1 MATKG
6 SCSLS
11 VVIRV
16 HGRQPYLLNSIHSA
30 LSQVTSFSFDVW
42 LILDRPDPQV
52 YEDLET
58 ISDSRLKVYHPKSV
72 GPAEPVNEL
81 FEFLSGDLVA
91 ILDADDMMEPN
102 RLQLQYEFL
111 AKNQEV
117 AVVGSSVFLIDERG
131 NRFGVKIFP
140 TDRHTIYEQR
150 YRKLPVA
157 HPSIVFR
164 KSSIIDVGS
173 YRSYYDFAED
183 FDLWLRVLDRYEI
196 ANLNE
201 FLTSYRI
208 HPKQTTSTF
217 LEKNVLAAVAARIS
231 GKRRS
236 KGLIDLSESTVPIS
250 KLMLDPRI
258 FVEVKYRVTVRKCW
272 NQASESIKD
281 KNFKR
286 LILPVI
292 GLLFLDTPAVFRKLL
307 QSGRS
312 T

>member
-131 NRFGVKIFP
+131 NAI
-140 TDRHTIYEQR
+140 
-150 YRKLPVA
+150 
-157 HPSIVFR
+157 
-164 KSSIIDVGS
+164 
-173 YRSYYDFAED
+173 
-183 FDLWLRVLDRYEI
+183 EI
-196 ANLNE
+196 E
-201 FLTSYRI
+201 
-208 HPKQTTSTF
+208 
-217 LEKNVLAAVAARIS
+217 
-231 GKRRS
+231 
-236 KGLIDLSESTVPIS
+236 
-250 KLMLDPRI
+250 
-258 FVEVKYRVTVRKCW
+258 
-272 NQASESIKD
+272 
-281 KNFKR
+281 
-286 LILPVI
+286 
-292 GLLFLDTPAVFRKLL
+292 
-307 QSGRS
+307 
-312 T
+312 